1 MEKKKYVRF
10 VEAAV
15 GDTLRRPV
23 LVTSIKEAVDK
34 NGNTY
39 VKLNLRDEATDLS
52 AMMFKMDKTILANI
66 GVVEG
71 TVADAVIA
79 VSEYNGAKNYRA
91 EKLSPT
97 TDTSVSP
104 SDFMKAPPYPI
115 DDMYNEIC
123 DLIKSCDKNLQK
135 DNDDTGEEEAKIE
148 NKKETPENTRNSIAE
163 LTLKILGDL
172 EGYYKT
178 SSAAVSMHHNM
189 LGGLLY
195 HSYRMVRS
203 ADALCGVYDIL
214 DRELMICGAALHDIG
229 KIWEYDTSVTG
240 EAEFTPS
247 GILFGHIYL
256 GASLIKRYTE
266 GGNYD
271 MEKVQRLVH
280 MILSHHGTREFGA
293 VVCPATAEAFA
304 LHYIDNIDAKLY
316 MCEDFYAQL
325 EEGAITDKKPFGL
338 DNRIYRPRNTDI

>member
-1 MEKKKYVRF
+1 
-10 VEAAV
+10 
-15 GDTLRRPV
+15 
-23 LVTSIKEAVDK
+23 
-34 NGNTY
+34 
-39 VKLNLRDEATDLS
+39 
-52 AMMFKMDKTILANI
+52 
-66 GVVEG
+66 
-71 TVADAVIA
+71 
-79 VSEYNGAKNYRA
+79 
-91 EKLSPT
+91 
-97 TDTSVSP
+97 
-104 SDFMKAPPYPI
+104 
-115 DDMYNEIC
+115 
-123 DLIKSCDKNLQK
+123 
-135 DNDDTGEEEAKIE
+135 
-148 NKKETPENTRNSIAE
+148 
-163 LTLKILGDL
+163 
-172 EGYYKT
+172 
-178 SSAAVSMHHNM
+178 MHHNM

-195 HSYRMVRS
+195 HSYRMVKS

-229 KIWEYDTSVTG
+229 KLWEYNTSVTG

-325 EEGAITDKKPFGL
+325 EEGTITDKKPFGL
-338 DNRIYRPRNTDI
+338 DNRIYRPKTI